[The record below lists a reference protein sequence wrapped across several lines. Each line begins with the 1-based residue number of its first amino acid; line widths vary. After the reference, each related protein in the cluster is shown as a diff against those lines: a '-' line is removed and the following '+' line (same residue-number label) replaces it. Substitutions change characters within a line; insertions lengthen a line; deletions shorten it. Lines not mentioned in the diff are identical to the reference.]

1 MTEISTTNPLP
12 VFASAA
18 KQTMQRCGPWIASL
32 RSQRRRRADEE
43 GFTLVELM
51 VAIVILGLL
60 TTIVV
65 INVLPSQDRAM
76 VAKAKADIATIEQGL
91 EMYRLNMMSY
101 PSAGDGLQAL
111 VRPPASMPATSR
123 YQPGGYLK
131 KLPDDPWGRPYQY
144 AVPGRSGA
152 FDVYSFGADGV
163 PGGDGDNADIGS
175 WEG

>member
-1 MTEISTTNPLP
+1 MTDISLHRIQPT
-12 VFASAA
+12 SA
-18 KQTMQRCGPWIASL
+18 
-32 RSQRRRRADEE
+32 EE

-91 EMYRLNMMSY
+91 EMYRLNMLAY
-101 PSAGDGLQAL
+101 PSAADGLQAL
-111 VRPPASMPATSR
+111 VRPPASMPATAR

-131 KLPDDPWGRPYQY
+131 KLPNDPWGRPYQY
-144 AVPGRSGA
+144 SVPGRSGA